1 MSQDFPPPR
10 ASSLSPLY
18 YEALVRRELA
28 VDLGVAGDVT
38 TDALVPADRRAVARI
53 VARRAGRVCGLP
65 CALFAFEAL
74 AARGETPR
82 PASPGGG
89 RRVAAPPPRGASPV
103 DGGGNGLP
111 GPLRFAVGHGD
122 GADVRAGA
130 VIATVEGPA
139 RVLLSAERTALN
151 LLAHLSGVATATR
164 DLVERAARGGPAR
177 VVCTRKTT
185 PGLRALEKYAVRVG
199 GAANHR
205 FGLHDAVLVKDNHRL
220 MAGGVGPAVARARA
234 AAGHLVR
241 VEVEVDTLEQLEEA
255 LDAGADAVLLDN
267 FSIADLKQAAV
278 LARGRAV
285 TEASG
290 GVTPETV
297 SRVAA
302 TGVDVVSVGWITH
315 SAPALDMGLDFAAP

>member
-1 MSQDFPPPR
+1 MTGDLRRNRVVPP
-10 ASSLSPLY
+10 APLH

-28 VDLGVAGDVT
+28 ADLGAAGDIT
-38 TDALVPADRRAVARI
+38 TDAIVPVHRRASARI
-53 VARRAGRVCGLP
+53 AVRRAGRVCGLR

-74 AARGETPR
+74 G
-82 PASPGGG
+82 
-89 RRVAAPPPRGASPV
+89 PV
-103 DGGGNGLP
+103 
-111 GPLRFAVGHGD
+111 RHAVEHDD
-122 GADVRAGA
+122 GADVPAGA
-130 VIATVEGPA
+130 VLATVEGPA

-151 LLAHLSGVATATR
+151 LLGHLSGIATATR

-205 FGLHDAVLVKDNHRL
+205 FGLHDAMLVKDNHRL
-220 MAGGVGPAVARARA
+220 IAGGVAPAVARARA

-241 VEVEVDTLEQLEEA
+241 VEVEVDDLAQLREA

-267 FSIADLKQAAV
+267 FPIADLKKAAAM
-278 LARGRAV
+278 ARGLAL

-290 GVTPETV
+290 GITPETV
-297 SRVAA
+297 AAVAA
-302 TGVDVVSVGWITH
+302 TGVDLISVGWITH
-315 SAPALDMGLDFAAP
+315 GAPALDVGLDFAAP

>member
-1 MSQDFPPPR
+1 MR
-10 ASSLSPLY
+10 RGAAPLAPLH
-18 YEALVRRELA
+18 YEALVRRDLA
-28 VDLGVAGDVT
+28 VDLGSAGDIT
-38 TDALVPADRRAVARI
+38 TDAVVPAHRRAAARI
-53 VARRAGRVCGLP
+53 VVRRAGRVCGLR

-74 AARGETPR
+74 GRVRHAVEHDDGE
-82 PASPGGG
+82 
-89 RRVAAPPPRGASPV
+89 
-103 DGGGNGLP
+103 
-111 GPLRFAVGHGD
+111 
-122 GADVRAGA
+122 DVPAGA
-130 VIATVEGPA
+130 VLATVEGPA

-164 DLVERAARGGPAR
+164 DVVEAAARGGPSR

-241 VEVEVDTLEQLEEA
+241 VEVEIDDLEQLEEA
-255 LDAGADAVLLDN
+255 LAAGADAVLLDN
-267 FSIADLKQAAV
+267 FPIADLKKAAAM
-278 LARGRAV
+278 ARGRAV

-290 GVTPETV
+290 GITPETV
-297 SRVAA
+297 AEVAA
-302 TGVDVVSVGWITH
+302 AGVDLISVGWITH
-315 SAPALDMGLDFAAP
+315 SAPALDVGLDFAAP